1 MMEGI
6 GDDQAHLP
14 KPPNGLPVMA
24 VWPRLLTMRMAAAY
38 LGLSVETLKKRGR
51 ELPGRKNWGKRV
63 VYDRVEL
70 DRMIDHNHPP
80 RSLWLEARRRL
91 R

>member
-1 MMEGI
+1 MQGC
-6 GDDQAHLP
+6 GDTASDVPKLP
-14 KPPNGLPVMA
+14 DGRLVLA
-24 VWPRLLTMRMAAAY
+24 GWPRLLTMRMAAAY

-51 ELPGRKNWGKRV
+51 ELPGRKCWGKRV

-70 DRMIDHNHPP
+70 DRMIDHNRLPC
-80 RSLWLEARRRL
+80 SLWLEARRRV

>member
-1 MMEGI
+1 MEHT
-6 GDDQAHLP
+6 DDDHPHLP
-14 KPPNGLPVMA
+14 KLPEGQLVVA
-24 VWPRLLTMRMAAAY
+24 VWPRLLTVRMAAVY

-51 ELPGRKNWGKRV
+51 ELPGRKAWGRRV

-70 DRMIDHNHPP
+70 DRMIDNNQQP
-80 RSLWLEARRRL
+80 RSLWVDARRRV